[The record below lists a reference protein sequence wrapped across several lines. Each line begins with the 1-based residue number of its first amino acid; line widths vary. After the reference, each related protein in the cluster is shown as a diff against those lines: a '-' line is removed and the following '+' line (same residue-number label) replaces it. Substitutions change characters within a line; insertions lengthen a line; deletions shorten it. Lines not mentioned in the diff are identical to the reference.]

1 MRIRRRVT
9 GHQILFL
16 VSFFIGI
23 LMVTIMAKGK
33 VPENTLMNQSL
44 SSAFLEQ
51 GWNRLELFWQ
61 CFWKR
66 GTILFLIM
74 LLTYTTMRVWVFR
87 MVTVWIGFVFGLL
100 LKLFYLWYGIKG
112 MGLLFVSALPHY
124 IFYWMA
130 CGLLYWE
137 LGKNRMRMKR
147 NNIPFFLAMGV
158 AIMGIILESYVNPF
172 LVGGYIKI
180 FF

>member
-1 MRIRRRVT
+1 MRVRKRVT

-23 LMVTIMAKGK
+23 LIVTILARGK
-33 VPENTLMNQSL
+33 VPENTLMDQSL
-44 SSAFLEQ
+44 SSTFLEQ

-66 GTILFLIM
+66 GTVLVLIM
-74 LLTYTTMRVWVFR
+74 LLTCTSMRVWVYR
-87 MVTVWIGFVFGLL
+87 MVTVWIGFVFGML

-112 MGLLFVSALPHY
+112 MGLLLTAVFPHY
-124 IFYWMA
+124 FFYWMA
-130 CGLLYWE
+130 YGLLYWE
-137 LGKNRMRMKR
+137 LEKNRMRMKR
-147 NNIPFFLAMGV
+147 NNIPFILALGV
-158 AIMGIILESYVNPF
+158 VIMGIVLESYVNPF
-172 LVGGYIKI
+172 LVGGYMKI